1 MNVQCAEK
9 ALVGT
14 EELIAEILRVIGRAQ
29 NCLCEDREL
38 NRVLPR
44 TI

>member
-1 MNVQCAEK
+1 MNVWCAK
-9 ALVGT
+9 RALVGMR
-14 EELIAEILRVIGRAQ
+14 ELIAEILRVIGRAQ

-38 NRVLPR
+38 NRVLLR

>member
-1 MNVQCAEK
+1 MNVRCAER

-14 EELIAEILRVIGRAQ
+14 GELIAEILRVTGRAQ
-29 NCLCEDREL
+29 NCLCEDREF
-38 NRVLPR
+38 NRVLLR